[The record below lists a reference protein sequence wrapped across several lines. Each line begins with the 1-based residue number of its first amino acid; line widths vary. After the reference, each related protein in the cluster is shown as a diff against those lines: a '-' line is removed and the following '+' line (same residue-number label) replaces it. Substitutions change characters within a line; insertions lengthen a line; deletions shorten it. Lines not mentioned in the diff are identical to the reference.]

1 MNKISNGSKLNEKTK
16 EVISVLEREPYIDS
30 IVLVG
35 SINLSKDFND
45 YDLLILHQDK
55 DIFET
60 IMRLFSE
67 YEVISCDDSIR
78 IVFENDKD
86 INLALY
92 TFTEFSNK
100 VQNVYKHNQP
110 IGEHREWAIGYWVPE
125 VLIQDIITCTI
136 LHDPAF
142 KFKEII
148 EFVKENE
155 QDYKSMIM
163 KKCIQEIDTKLSYLE
178 KNEDYIEITIIKND
192 LFLTFIRL
200 YSIKNFKYL
209 SGFKRFKNKLDEG
222 EDDKLYPLLVKYS
235 QIINKKELIKQT
247 KNIVNYIL
255 N

>member
-100 VQNVYKHNQP
+100 VQNVYKHTQP

-178 KNEDYIEITIIKND
+178 KNEDYIEITIIRND

-209 SGFKRFKNKLDEG
+209 SGFKRFKNKLDEC